1 MRGVEADTAHNI
13 MPPKDTSAMTTVS
26 ATAAQTDSA
35 SHSLRRSPRLAA
47 FCLGIDLF
55 EAEALPQLS
64 NCSRDAHHLA
74 LHLWQAVPTAQ
85 TSVRNLVHCC
95 DNVTRLEFESAFSNF
110 ESQLAE
116 SSASAET
123 PDIVIVFLASHGFQ
137 IDSEIFV
144 ALKDTAF
151 GELMRAEPHRYLT
164 ECCIDVTRLIHR
176 IKLGYSG
183 PLALILD
190 TCRSSPIPNLA
201 LHLNSLANR
210 IDYPSNTLVCF
221 STSAG
226 GAAADGGPMHH
237 SPFFLA
243 LIQKLTVAEVSV
255 RSAIDA
261 ACNLLGPDQG
271 SVCVTFQ
278 FKDICLVPK
287 MMELL
292 VIGGPSDAQKDV
304 AGQVRLLNSAR
315 ERQSGRSG
323 RIVVLSPR
331 DGSIP
336 ADVLALCTH
345 AGIPR
350 FDFPLSNDDIA
361 TIVSIWDL
369 HSSAGQHSRQK
380 YQQEKN
386 RSYPLTLAVN

>member
-13 MPPKDTSAMTTVS
+13 MPPKDTSAITTVS

-74 LHLWQAVPTAQ
+74 SHLRQAVPTAQ

-226 GAAADGGPMHH
+226 GAAADGGLLHH
-237 SPFFLA
+237 SPFLLA

-278 FKDICLVPK
+278 FKDLCLVPR
-287 MMELL
+287 MIDLIL
-292 VIGGPSDAQKDV
+292 ISSPTGTQPDV
-304 AGQVRLLNSAR
+304 ARQLGLLKSAQERQNGHSDRIVLLTAR
-315 ERQSGRSG
+315 E
-323 RIVVLSPR
+323 
-331 DGSIP
+331 DSIP

-350 FDFPLSNDDIA
+350 VEFPLSTDDIA
-361 TIVSIWDL
+361 TIVAIWNRR
-369 HSSAGQHSRQK
+369 SSV
-380 YQQEKN
+380 
-386 RSYPLTLAVN
+386 T